1 VRRLLLQVLE
11 LGVGDEVEAGG
22 LEAIEGEEASGVDL
36 VPHYKHAD
44 DVAEA
49 ELTLARILS
58 LQLFQTAACWKA
70 NPRISFQAVLR
81 ATIYCSSFVLSRDKA
96 CKTFQSGL

>member
-1 VRRLLLQVLE
+1 MRRPLLQVLE
-11 LGVGDEVEAGG
+11 LGVGHEVEAGL
-22 LEAIEGEEASGVDL
+22 LEAIEGEEACGVDL
-36 VPHYKHAD
+36 VPQFKHAD

-70 NPRISFQAVLR
+70 NPRVSFQAVFR
-81 ATIYCSSFVLSRDKA
+81 AIYCLRLCSEQR
-96 CKTFQSGL
+96 QSLQKIPV